1 MPTFLKEYFQV
12 FLYFIL
18 FNASILSVTLTLHEM
33 GHLYMG
39 TLNGCTGRIVMV
51 DLKSKTYSQT
61 YTEIECDKPVNDFI
75 LSLGCYLFVIPFA
88 ILFLLLNMPERN
100 FFYVILGIGLST
112 SSLDIMGILNNNI
125 IFYILVTLGT
135 FLIIYGE
142 SLLVNNRIFK
152 IEEIPVNL

>member
-1 MPTFLKEYFQV
+1 MPPFLKEYFQV
-12 FLYFIL
+12 FLYFML

-33 GHLYMG
+33 GHLYIG
-39 TLNGCTGRIVMV
+39 TLNGCTGRIVLI
-51 DLKSKTYSQT
+51 DLKSSKT

-75 LSLGCYLFVIPFA
+75 LSLGCYLFVMPFA

-112 SSLDIMGILNNNI
+112 SSLDILGVLNNNI

-142 SLLVNNRIFK
+142 SLLVNSRIFK
-152 IEEIPVNL
+152 IEEIPIKL

>member
-1 MPTFLKEYFQV
+1 M
-12 FLYFIL
+12 L

-33 GHLYMG
+33 GHLYIG
-39 TLNGCTGRIVMV
+39 TLNGCTGRIVLI
-51 DLKSKTYSQT
+51 DLKNDKT

-75 LSLGCYLFVIPFA
+75 LSLGCYLFVIPFS

-112 SSLDIMGILNNNI
+112 SSLDIMGVLNNNI

-142 SLLVNNRIFK
+142 SLLVNSRIFK
-152 IEEIPVNL
+152 IEEIPVKL

>member
-1 MPTFLKEYFQV
+1 MSTFLKEYFQV
-12 FLYFIL
+12 FLYFML

-33 GHLYMG
+33 GHLYIG
-39 TLNGCTGRIVMV
+39 TLYGCTGRIILI
-51 DLKSKTYSQT
+51 DLKSSKT

-75 LSLGCYLFVIPFA
+75 LSLGCYLFVIPLA

-112 SSLDIMGILNNNI
+112 SSLDIMGVLNNNI

-142 SLLVNNRIFK
+142 SLLVNSRIFK
-152 IEEIPVNL
+152 IEEIPVKL

>member
-1 MPTFLKEYFQV
+1 MSTFLKEYFQV
-12 FLYFIL
+12 FLYFML
-18 FNASILSVTLTLHEM
+18 FNSSILSVTLTLHEM
-33 GHLYMG
+33 GHLYIG
-39 TLNGCTGRIVMV
+39 TLNDCIGRIVLI
-51 DLKSKTYSQT
+51 DLKSSKT

-75 LSLGCYLFVIPFA
+75 LSLGCYLFVIPFS

-112 SSLDIMGILNNNI
+112 SSLDILGVLNNNI

-142 SLLVNNRIFK
+142 SLLINSRIFK
-152 IEEIPVNL
+152 IEEIPVKL